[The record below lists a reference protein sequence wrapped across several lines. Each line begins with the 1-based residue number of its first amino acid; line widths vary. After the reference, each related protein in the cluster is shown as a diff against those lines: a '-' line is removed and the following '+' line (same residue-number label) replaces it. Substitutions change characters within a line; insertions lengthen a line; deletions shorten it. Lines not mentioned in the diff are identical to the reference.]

1 MATGKTVG
9 KFTKF
14 QLETSSGGLAD
25 IPVTSYGSVGLTA
38 AEVDVTSLQDSITN
52 VLNGQNSW
60 STTITGPFDNRARV
74 AGSTTGNRPAL
85 SGSHTILSPLMTST
99 YSATPRSFG
108 IYIGIQ
114 GDWATNDPVFGGIDC
129 ILVSGYTVD
138 PAAGTYSCKLS
149 VAGNRSAISVNGPAW
164 GTAQIAASS

>member
-1 MATGKTVG
+1 MSTGRTVG

-14 QLETSSGGLAD
+14 QIENSAGAMAD

-38 AEVDVTSLQDSITN
+38 AEVDVTALQDAITS
-52 VLNGQNSW
+52 VLNGQTSF
-60 STTITGPFDNRARV
+60 STTITGPFDTSGIV
-74 AGSTTGNRPAL
+74 AASGTGARPAL
-85 SGSHTILSPLMTST
+85 SGSHTVLAPLMTST

-114 GDWATNDPVFGGIDC
+114 GDWTATTDPVFGGIDC

-138 PAAGTYSCKLS
+138 PAAGTYSCKLA
-149 VAGNRSAISVNGPAW
+149 VAGNRTNDPAW
-164 GTAQIAASS
+164 GVTAIAASS